1 MGDKVKYCSWC
12 GEECEEKPVQV
23 ADTPILEHI
32 EEKIDDI
39 GRSQVWGEDS
49 DWSKLDMDSEFEAE
63 LLVYDQM
70 LSTATKKTVC
80 VNCLSED
87 DKLYN
92 KYYGEEDD
100 GEIVFDADF

>member
-39 GRSQVWGEDS
+39 GRSQVWGENS
-49 DWSKLDMDSEFEAE
+49 DWSN
-63 LLVYDQM
+63 
-70 LSTATKKTVC
+70 STPLRSRSIYVMNR
-80 VNCLSED
+80 NCS
-87 DKLYN
+87 
-92 KYYGEEDD
+92 
-100 GEIVFDADF
+100 

>member
-39 GRSQVWGEDS
+39 GRSQVWGESS

-70 LSTATKKTVC
+70 LTTVSPKIIC
-80 VNCLSED
+80 GRCL
-87 DKLYN
+87 K
-92 KYYGEEDD
+92 
-100 GEIVFDADF
+100 ADEKM

>member
-63 LLVYDQM
+63 L
-70 LSTATKKTVC
+70 
-80 VNCLSED
+80 
-87 DKLYN
+87 
-92 KYYGEEDD
+92 
-100 GEIVFDADF
+100 